1 LNKRSAGIIILV
13 ISVIIAVAGLFYTTT
28 YTIRQ
33 DAVNGIMPVGS
44 AQVRDFFITF
54 FGLGLALFGINFLI
68 GKKDGPVTNWE
79 RLKEEKEG
87 ETK

>member
-1 LNKRSAGIIILV
+1 LNKKAAGIVILV
-13 ISVIIAVAGLFYTTT
+13 VAIIIVVAGLFYRTN
-28 YTIRQ
+28 YTVRQ
-33 DAVNGIMPVGS
+33 DEVNGIMPVGS
-44 AQVRDFFITF
+44 AYVRNLFITF

-87 ETK
+87 ENK